1 MSNNIQKIKKKKQEW
16 EEKVLKPALESF
28 GLKES
33 PTKFYTPIDAQGF
46 DFLSKVG
53 FPGEYPFTAGIYA
66 AQPGMPVPRVGR
78 ATTQRRSRPEAAR
91 LVRAAGYSGYGTAED
106 TRDYY
111 KELQERGD
119 RGGPNLAF
127 DLPTQCGYD
136 SDNPLIRGD
145 VGKVGV
151 TVDTL
156 RDFEIIYEPF
166 QGETELDRIAS
177 NFTINAPANIIIAM
191 YFALAEKRG
200 IPLEKL
206 RATPQND
213 ILKEF
218 VARGTYIFPPGP
230 SMRMF
235 RDSLVFLNE
244 YCPRINITSAGGYH
258 IRGAG
263 ATREQD
269 LAFSMAILIAYLQEG
284 VNAGLDV
291 DSFAPRFTINQF
303 GGSMEMFKEIAFHRA
318 SRRMYARIV
327 KEKFG
332 AKNERSMLLRGG
344 RMGAHIGCE
353 NTTIQRPLNNL
364 TRSVIGAVASAL
376 SGGEGTAYPPYDE
389 PLVMGRGLESSQLAR
404 DATRIVHYE
413 AKLGTVRDPLA
424 GSYYVESLTDEIEEA
439 AWKELDKIEAMGG
452 AVAAIENGYM
462 QREVAKSAHARQR
475 RIESGEDLMVGVNC
489 FVGEHELELEINHL
503 VPPVYDPVR
512 REQAEEKQIRNLT
525 ELKKNRDNRAVAK
538 LLKELKDKANKED
551 ENLIPHFIECAKAYV
566 SEQEMCDVLREVFG
580 EYEPVSL

>member
-1 MSNNIQKIKKKKQEW
+1 MSNNIERIKKSKQEW
-16 EEKVLKPALESF
+16 EEKVLKPALDGF

-33 PTKFYTPIDAQGF
+33 PSKFYTPVDIEDF

-53 FPGEYPFTAGIYA
+53 FPGQYPFTAGIYV
-66 AQPGMPVPRVGR
+66 AQPGMPAPRVGR
-78 ATTQRRSRPEAAR
+78 PRARRRDETEAPR
-91 LVRAAGYSGYGTAED
+91 MVRAAGYSGYGTAED

-111 KELQERGD
+111 KELQERGG

-136 SDNPLIRGD
+136 SDNPLVRGD

-156 RDFEIIYEPF
+156 RDFEVIYEPF
-166 QGETELDRIAS
+166 QGEMDLDRIAS

-191 YFALAEKRG
+191 YFALAEKRD
-200 IPLEKL
+200 IPLDKL

-218 VARGTYIFPPGP
+218 IARGTYIFPPRP

-235 RDSLVFLNE
+235 RDSLVFLNK
-244 YCPRINITSAGGYH
+244 YCPRINLTSAGGYH

-303 GGSMEMFKEIAFHRA
+303 GGSMELFKEIAFHRA
-318 SRRMYARIV
+318 TRRMYARIL

-332 AKNERSMLLRGG
+332 AKKERSMLLRGG
-344 RMGAHIGCE
+344 GLAAHIGCE

-364 TRSVIGAVASAL
+364 TRSIIGAVASAF
-376 SGGEGTAYPPYDE
+376 SGGGGVAYPPFDE
-389 PLVMGRGLESSQLAR
+389 PWIMGGSLEASQLAG
-404 DATRIVHYE
+404 DATRILHYE
-413 AKLGTVRDPLA
+413 ARIGEARDPLA

-452 AVAAIENGYM
+452 AVTAIENGYM
-462 QREVAKSAHARQR
+462 QREVAKSAHARQK
-475 RIESGEDLMVGVNC
+475 RIESGEDFVVGVNC
-489 FVGEHELELEINHL
+489 FVGENELELEINRL
-503 VPPVYDPVR
+503 MPQVYDPAR
-512 REQAEEKQIRNLT
+512 REQAEERQIQNLT
-525 ELKKNRDNRAVAK
+525 EVKRNRDNRAVAQ
-538 LLKELKDKANKED
+538 LLKELKDKARKED
-551 ENLIPHFIECAKAYV
+551 ENLIPHFIECAKAYA
-566 SEQEMCDVLREVFG
+566 SEQEICDVLREVFG
-580 EYEPVSL
+580 EYQPVSI